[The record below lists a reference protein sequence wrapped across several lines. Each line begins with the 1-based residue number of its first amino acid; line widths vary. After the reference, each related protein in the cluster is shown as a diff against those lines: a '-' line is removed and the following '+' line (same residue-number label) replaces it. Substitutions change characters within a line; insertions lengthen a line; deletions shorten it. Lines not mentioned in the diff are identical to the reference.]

1 MRIALFGAPGSG
13 KGTQAAFISRDYG
26 IPHISTGDM
35 LREAARNGT
44 EVGLKA
50 RSFMDRGALVPD
62 EVMIEVVT
70 QRLEKDDAQKGF
82 LLDGFPR
89 TVEQAKKID
98 NILKLRGTG
107 IDVVLWLEVD
117 DRELVKRLTSRRICS
132 GCGAIF
138 NLLFQAPKTPDRCD
152 KCGSVLD
159 QRVDDQQ
166 ATAEK
171 RLEVYKRQTAPLKD
185 YYLSHGILKKIDGGK
200 IPDEVYSSLKE
211 TLRSGRK

>member
-1 MRIALFGAPGSG
+1 MRIVLFGAPGSG
-13 KGTQAAFISRDYG
+13 KGTQAEFISRDQG

-62 EVMIEVVT
+62 QVMIEVVA
-70 QRLEKDDAQKGF
+70 QRLEKDDANKGF

-89 TVEQAKKID
+89 TVEQAEKLD
-98 NILKLRGTG
+98 DILKLRGTG
-107 IDVVLWLEVD
+107 IDAVLWLEVD

-132 GCGAIF
+132 GCGAIY
-138 NLLFQAPKTPDRCD
+138 NLLFQAPITPGRCD
-152 KCGSVLD
+152 KCGSSLD

-166 ATAEK
+166 ATAQK
-171 RLEVYKRQTAPLKD
+171 RLEVYQQQTSPLKD
-185 YYLSHGILKKIDGGK
+185 YYLSRGILKKIDGAK
-200 IPDEVYSSLKE
+200 SPDEVYSSLKE

>member
-1 MRIALFGAPGSG
+1 MRIILFGAPGSG

-26 IPHISTGDM
+26 IPHISTGEM

-62 EVMIEVVT
+62 EVMIEVVA
-70 QRLEKDDAQKGF
+70 QRLEKDDANKGF

-89 TVEQAKKID
+89 TVEQAEKLD
-98 NILKLRGTG
+98 DILKLRGTS
-107 IDVVLWLEVD
+107 IDAVLWLEVD
-117 DRELVKRLTSRRICS
+117 DRELVKRLTSRRTCS
-132 GCGAIF
+132 RCGAIF
-138 NLLFQAPKTPDRCD
+138 NLLFQAPKITDRCD
-152 KCGSVLD
+152 KCESVLD

-171 RLEVYKRQTAPLKD
+171 RLEVYQRQTSPLKE
-185 YYLSHGILKKIDGGK
+185 YYLSRGILEKIDGAK
-200 IPDEVYSSLKE
+200 TPDEVYSSLKE
-211 TLRSGRK
+211 TLWSGRK

>member
-1 MRIALFGAPGSG
+1 MRIILFGAPGSG
-13 KGTQAAFISRDYG
+13 KGTQAAFISRDHG

-62 EVMIEVVT
+62 EVMIEVVA
-70 QRLEKDDAQKGF
+70 QRLAKDDANKGF

-89 TVEQAKKID
+89 TVEQAEKLD
-98 NILKLRGTG
+98 DILKLRGTG
-107 IDVVLWLEVD
+107 IDAVLWLEVD
-117 DRELVKRLTSRRICS
+117 DRELVNRLTSRRICS

-159 QRVDDQQ
+159 QRVDDRP

-171 RLEVYKRQTAPLKD
+171 RLEVYQRQTSPLKE
-185 YYLSHGILKKIDGGK
+185 YYLSRGILKKIDGAK
-200 IPDEVYSSLKE
+200 TPDQVYSSLKE
-211 TLRSGRK
+211 TLWSGRK

>member
-1 MRIALFGAPGSG
+1 MRIILFGAPGSG
-13 KGTQAAFISRDYG
+13 KGTQAAFISRDHG

-62 EVMIEVVT
+62 QVMIEVVA
-70 QRLEKDDAQKGF
+70 QRLEKDDANKGF

-89 TVEQAKKID
+89 TVEQAEKLD
-98 NILKLRGTG
+98 DILKLRGTG
-107 IDVVLWLEVD
+107 LDVVIWLEVD
-117 DRELVKRLTSRRICS
+117 DRELVKRLTSRRTCS

-138 NLLFQAPKTPDRCD
+138 NLLSQAPKIPDRCD
-152 KCGSVLD
+152 KCGSALD

-171 RLEVYKRQTAPLKD
+171 RLEVYQRQTSPLKD
-185 YYLSHGILKKIDGGK
+185 YYLSRGILKKIDGSK
-200 IPDEVYSSLKE
+200 IPDEVYSSLKQ

>member
-1 MRIALFGAPGSG
+1 MRIILFGAPGSG
-13 KGTQAAFISRDYG
+13 KGTQAAFISRDHG

-62 EVMIEVVT
+62 EVMIEVVA
-70 QRLEKDDAQKGF
+70 QRLAKDDANKGF

-89 TVEQAKKID
+89 TVEQAEKLD
-98 NILKLRGTG
+98 DILKLRGTG
-107 IDVVLWLEVD
+107 IDAVLWLEVD
-117 DRELVKRLTSRRICS
+117 DRELVNRLTSRRICS

-159 QRVDDQQ
+159 QRVDDRP

-171 RLEVYKRQTAPLKD
+171 RLEVYQRQTSSLKE
-185 YYLSHGILKKIDGGK
+185 YYLSRGILKKIDGAK
-200 IPDEVYSSLKE
+200 TPDQVYSSLKE
-211 TLRSGRK
+211 TLWSGRK